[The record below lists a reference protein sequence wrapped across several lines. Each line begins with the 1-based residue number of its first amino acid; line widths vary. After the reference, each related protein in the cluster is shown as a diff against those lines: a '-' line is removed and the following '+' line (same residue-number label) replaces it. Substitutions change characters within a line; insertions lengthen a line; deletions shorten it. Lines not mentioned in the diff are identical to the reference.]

1 MRQSRRGL
9 TVPEATVATFVLVL
23 MVSGLLGLL
32 RMCGF
37 EFWRNN
43 AKMTADDSASLAMQ
57 ALAADMRDGLTATT
71 AMGGQELYV
80 VIPSKNSQGDYDR
93 FSVGGT
99 YRYYL
104 SGTSLYR
111 TLNGGTAKLL
121 GRNLDKI
128 SFTVNAN
135 RVDVQVTTRKK
146 GGIEKM
152 TTVLSS
158 QIMLRNTPPE
168 YS

>member
-1 MRQSRRGL
+1 MRHHRRGL
-9 TVPEATVATFVLVL
+9 TAPEAMVATFVLVL

-57 ALAADMRDGLTATT
+57 ALSSDMRDGLTATT
-71 AMGGQELYV
+71 AQGGQELYV
-80 VIPSKNSQGDYDR
+80 AIPTKNSQGDYDR
-93 FSVGGT
+93 FTTGGT
-99 YRYYL
+99 YRYYM
-104 SGTSLYR
+104 SGSNLYR
-111 TLNGGTAKLL
+111 QLGTGTPKLL
-121 GRNLDKI
+121 GRNLEKI
-128 SFTVNAN
+128 AFTVNAN
-135 RVDVQVTTRKK
+135 RVEVQITTRKK
-146 GGIEKM
+146 GGIDKLY
-152 TTVLSS
+152 TVLSS